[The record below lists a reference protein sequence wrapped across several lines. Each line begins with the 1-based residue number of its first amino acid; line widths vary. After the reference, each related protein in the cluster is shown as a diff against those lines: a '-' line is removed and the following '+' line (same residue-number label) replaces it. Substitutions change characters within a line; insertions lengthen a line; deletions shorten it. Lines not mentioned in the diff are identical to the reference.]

1 MQTNLT
7 LAVTGGRD
15 FDDKKFVWKC
25 LDYLHKKSTIAFLI
39 VGDARGADANALA
52 WAKARKV
59 PFKCFKA
66 DWELHGKAAGA
77 VRNTEMLKYGL
88 ENGINGLIA
97 FPGGRGTLNMKN
109 QCRYKGIKIWEPK
122 YED

>member
-1 MQTNLT
+1 MITI
-7 LAVTGGRD
+7 AITGGRD

-25 LDYLHKKSTIAFLI
+25 LDYLHKKSTIAFI
-39 VGDARGADANALA
+39 IAGDARGADASALA

-59 PFKCFKA
+59 PYKCFKA

-77 VRNTEMLKYGL
+77 VRNTEMVKYGL
-88 ENGINGLIA
+88 EDGITGLVA

-109 QCRYKGIKIWEPK
+109 QCRYKGVKIWEPN
-122 YED
+122 YGSNN

>member
-1 MQTNLT
+1 MITI
-7 LAVTGGRD
+7 AITGGRD

-25 LDYLHKKSTIAFLI
+25 IDYLHKKSTVAFLI

-59 PFKCFKA
+59 PYKCFKA

-77 VRNTEMLKYGL
+77 VRNTEMVKYGL
-88 ENGINGLIA
+88 ENGINGLVA

-109 QCRYKGIKIWEPK
+109 QCRYKDIKIWEPK
-122 YED
+122 YES

>member
-1 MQTNLT
+1 MITI
-7 LAVTGGRD
+7 AITGGRD

-25 LDYLHKKSTIAFLI
+25 LDYLHKKSTIAFI
-39 VGDARGADANALA
+39 IAGDARGADANALA

-59 PFKCFKA
+59 PYKCFKA

-77 VRNTEMLKYGL
+77 VRNTEMVKYGL
-88 ENGINGLIA
+88 ENGINGLVA

-122 YED
+122 YEVSD